1 MIRFAV
7 IGEIGSGKS
16 YVAKQFGCPVFN
28 ADFEVAK
35 LYKKDRKCFLK
46 IKKALPNY
54 ISSFPVRK
62 DELLNAII
70 SNKSNL
76 KKIIKII
83 HPKIRKKMNNF
94 VKKNKNKK
102 MVVLDIPLLIE
113 KKINKK
119 SDIIIFVDASKKDIN
134 RSLKKRK
141 GFNQKTVNILKK
153 FQLPVEVKKRK
164 SNFIIKNNFDNSVKK
179 NVKKVIGEIF
189 KW

>member
-1 MIRFAV
+1 MLKI
-7 IGEIGSGKS
+7 IGILGDIGSGKS
-16 YVAKQFGCPVFN
+16 FVAKQFGYPVFN
-28 ADFEVAK
+28 ADQEVNK
-35 LYKKDRKCFLK
+35 LYKKDRSCFLK
-46 IKKALPNY
+46 LKKKLPKFIKSYPINKT
-54 ISSFPVRK
+54 
-62 DELLNAII
+62 ELSNAILE
-70 SNKSNL
+70 NKKNL
-76 KKIIKII
+76 KKIVNIV
-83 HPKIRKKMNNF
+83 HPIVRKKMNIF

-189 KW
+189 K

>member
-16 YVAKQFGCPVFN
+16 YVAKQFGHPVFN
-28 ADFEVAK
+28 ADLEVAK
-35 LYKKDRKCFLK
+35 IYKKDKKCFLK
-46 IKKALPNY
+46 IKKALPSY
-54 ISSFPVRK
+54 ISSFPIRK
-62 DELLNAII
+62 SELFRAII

-83 HPKIRKKMNNF
+83 HPKIRKKMNSF
-94 VKKNKNKK
+94 IKKNKNKRI
-102 MVVLDIPLLIE
+102 VVLDIPLLIE
-113 KKINKK
+113 NKINKK
-119 SDIIIFVDASKKDIN
+119 SDILIFVDAPKKEIN
-134 RSLKKRK
+134 RRLKKRK
-141 GFNQKTVNILKK
+141 DFNLKIVNILKK

>member
-189 KW
+189 K

>member
-83 HPKIRKKMNNF
+83 HPKIRKKMINF
-94 VKKNKNKK
+94 
-102 MVVLDIPLLIE
+102 
-113 KKINKK
+113 
-119 SDIIIFVDASKKDIN
+119 
-134 RSLKKRK
+134 
-141 GFNQKTVNILKK
+141 
-153 FQLPVEVKKRK
+153 
-164 SNFIIKNNFDNSVKK
+164 
-179 NVKKVIGEIF
+179 
-189 KW
+189 